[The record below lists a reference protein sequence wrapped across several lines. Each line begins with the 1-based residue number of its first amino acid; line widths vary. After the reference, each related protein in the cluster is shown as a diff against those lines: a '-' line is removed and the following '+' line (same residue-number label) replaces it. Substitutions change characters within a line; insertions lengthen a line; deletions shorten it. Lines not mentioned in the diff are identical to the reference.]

1 MPALKAPAELPVV
14 TSTPSLEYLQR
25 RSQVLFRRGG
35 HRDDLKNNLVPICLA
50 IGGMG
55 CVACIALTPAWLSAR
70 REKKKMIPLAQRG
83 EVKKER
89 EQHSELNRVRI
100 LLSYPREKKDF
111 SVLRICISGRRLL
124 AF

>member
-70 REKKKMIPLAQRG
+70 RAKKKMIPLAQRG
-83 EVKKER
+83 
-89 EQHSELNRVRI
+89 
-100 LLSYPREKKDF
+100 
-111 SVLRICISGRRLL
+111 
-124 AF
+124 